1 MENTKIIIADDHSIV
16 RMGLSSLIK
25 QYHVSVV
32 DEVVN
37 CSQLMQQLK
46 NEPYTHLILDI
57 ILPDGNSLE
66 IIENINN
73 LYPKLSILIH
83 SMQPIEVYGKILK
96 KYNIHSYLYKGVSEN
111 EIKYHVESFI
121 NSVPLAMS
129 KVLDNDVNPFS
140 TLAVRE
146 LEVLHYLLN
155 GYRTKEIST
164 LLGLKMN
171 TISTIKAVIFDK
183 VKAESF
189 THLLQLAHVHQISY

>member
-129 KVLDNDVNPFS
+129 
-140 TLAVRE
+140 
-146 LEVLHYLLN
+146 
-155 GYRTKEIST
+155 
-164 LLGLKMN
+164 
-171 TISTIKAVIFDK
+171 
-183 VKAESF
+183 
-189 THLLQLAHVHQISY
+189 

>member
-1 MENTKIIIADDHSIV
+1 METRVIIADDHSIV

-25 QYHVSVV
+25 QFNVQVV
-32 DEVVN
+32 DEVATCN
-37 CSQLMQQLK
+37 ELMQALK
-46 NEPYTHLILDI
+46 NDTYTHLVLDI
-57 ILPDGNSLE
+57 ILPDGNTLE

-96 KYNIHSYLYKGVSEN
+96 KYLIHSYLYKGVSEN
-111 EIKYHVESFI
+111 EIKYHLESFI
-121 NSVPLAMS
+121 KSVPLAMS
-129 KVLDNDVNPFS
+129 KVVDNDVNPFS

-155 GYRTKEIST
+155 GYRTKEIANS
-164 LLGLKMN
+164 LGLKMN
-171 TISTIKAVIFDK
+171 TVSTIKSNIFEK
-183 VKAESF
+183 VKADSF

>member
-1 MENTKIIIADDHSIV
+1 MENRVIIADDHSIV

-25 QYHVSVV
+25 QFNVQVV
-32 DEVVN
+32 DEVATCN
-37 CSQLMQQLK
+37 ELMQALK
-46 NEPYTHLILDI
+46 NDTYTHLVLDI
-57 ILPDGNSLE
+57 ILPDGNTLE

-96 KYNIHSYLYKGVSEN
+96 KYHIHSYLYKGVSEN
-111 EIKYHVESFI
+111 EIKYHLESFI
-121 NSVPLAMS
+121 KSVPLAMS
-129 KVLDNDVNPFS
+129 KLVDNDVNPFS

-146 LEVLHYLLN
+146 LEVLQYLLN

-171 TISTIKAVIFDK
+171 TISTIKSVIFDK

-189 THLLQLAHVHQISY
+189 THLLQMAHAHQISY

>member
-1 MENTKIIIADDHSIV
+1 METKVIIADDHSIV
-16 RMGLSSLIK
+16 RMGLSAILKKFHSGVI
-25 QYHVSVV
+25 
-32 DEVVN
+32 DEVST
-37 CSQLMQQLK
+37 CAQLMQQLQ
-46 NEPYTHLILDI
+46 NETYTHLILDI

-73 LYPKLSILIH
+73 LYPKMSILIH
-83 SMQPIEVYGKILK
+83 SMQPIEVYGKIIK
-96 KYNIHSYLYKGVSEN
+96 KYQIHSYLHKGVSEN
-111 EIKYHVESFI
+111 ELNFHLESFI
-121 NSVPLAMS
+121 KGVPLSIS
-129 KVLDNDVNPFS
+129 KIIENDVNPFS

-164 LLGLKMN
+164 MLGLKMN
-171 TISTIKAVIFDK
+171 TISTIKSVIFEK

>member
-1 MENTKIIIADDHSIV
+1 V
-16 RMGLSSLIK
+16 
-25 QYHVSVV
+25 QVV
-32 DEVVN
+32 DEVATCN
-37 CSQLMQQLK
+37 ELMQALK
-46 NEPYTHLILDI
+46 NDTYTHLVLDI
-57 ILPDGNSLE
+57 ILPDGNTLE

-96 KYNIHSYLYKGVSEN
+96 KYLIHSYLYKGVSEN
-111 EIKYHVESFI
+111 EIKYHLESFI
-121 NSVPLAMS
+121 KSVPLAMS
-129 KVLDNDVNPFS
+129 KVVDNDVNPFS

-171 TISTIKAVIFDK
+171 TISTIKSVIFDK

-189 THLLQLAHVHQISY
+189 THLLQLAHAHQISY

>member
-1 MENTKIIIADDHSIV
+1 METKVIIADDHSIV
-16 RMGLSSLIK
+16 RMGLSTILK
-25 QYHVSVV
+25 KYHNGIT
-32 DEVVN
+32 DEVSN
-37 CSQLMQQLK
+37 CAQLMQQLQT
-46 NEPYTHLILDI
+46 ESYSHLILDI

-73 LYPKLSILIH
+73 LYPKMSILIH

-96 KYNIHSYLYKGVSEN
+96 KYHIHSYLHKGVSEN
-111 EIKYHVESFI
+111 ELNFHLESFI
-121 NSVPLAMS
+121 KGVPLSFS
-129 KVLDNDVNPFS
+129 KVIENEVNPFS

-164 LLGLKMN
+164 MLGLKMN
-171 TISTIKAVIFDK
+171 TISTIKSVIFEK

>member
-1 MENTKIIIADDHSIV
+1 MEQKVIIADDHSIV

-25 QYHVSVV
+25 QYQISVV
-32 DEVVN
+32 DEVSN
-37 CSQLMQQLK
+37 CSQLMQQLQR
-46 NEPYTHLILDI
+46 EAYTHLILDI

-73 LYPKLSILIH
+73 LYPNLSILIH
-83 SMQPIEVYGKILK
+83 SMQPVEVYGKILK

-121 NSVPLAMS
+121 NSVALAMF
-129 KVLDNDVNPFS
+129 KVLDIEVNPFTS
-140 TLAVRE
+140 LSVRE

-155 GYRTKEIST
+155 GHRTKEIST

-171 TISTIKAVIFDK
+171 TISTIKAAIFDK